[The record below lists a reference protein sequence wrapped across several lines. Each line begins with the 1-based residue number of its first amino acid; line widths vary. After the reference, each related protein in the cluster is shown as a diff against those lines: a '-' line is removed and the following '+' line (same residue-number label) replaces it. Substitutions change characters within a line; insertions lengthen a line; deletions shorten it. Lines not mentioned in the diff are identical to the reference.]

1 MTNPVLPSDFK
12 QVVQKAL
19 AEDIGTG
26 DITAALIPE
35 NKQSRAQVICREKAI
50 LCGTAWFEEVFIQLG
65 SANNKPVHFEWQA
78 SDGQSIQP
86 GQVICSLDGNART
99 LLSGERAALNFLQTL
114 SAVATHTHSYVERI
128 RDTGTKIL
136 DTRKTLPGLRTAEK
150 YAVACGGGQNHRIGL
165 YDAYL
170 IKENHILAAGSIE
183 QAVNQA
189 RTINPDAPIE
199 VEVENL
205 DELQQ
210 ALDAGAGQI
219 LLDNMSL
226 NTLKEAVNIT
236 QGRATL
242 EASGGVNLDT
252 VRNIAET
259 GVDFISVGSLTK
271 NIRAV
276 DLSMRFVN

>member
-1 MTNPVLPSDFK
+1 MTNPVLPSDIK
-12 QVVQKAL
+12 QVVQRAL

-35 NKQSRAQVICREKAI
+35 NTQSTAQVICREKAI
-50 LCGTAWFEEVFIQLG
+50 LCGTAWFEEVFTQLG
-65 SANNKPVHFEWQA
+65 SVNYTPVHIEWQA
-78 SDGQSIQP
+78 RDGETIQP
-86 GQVICSLDGNART
+86 DQVICELVGNART

-114 SAVATHTHSYVERI
+114 SAVATHTHSYVESVRN
-128 RDTGTKIL
+128 TGAKIL

-150 YAVACGGGQNHRIGL
+150 YAVACGGGQNHRMGL

-183 QAVNQA
+183 LAVKQA
-189 RTINPDAPIE
+189 RNNNPDAPVE

-210 ALDAGAGQI
+210 ALDAGADQI
-219 LLDNMSL
+219 LLDNMPL
-226 NTLKEAVNIT
+226 NTLREAVNIT
-236 QGRATL
+236 RDRATL

-252 VRNIAET
+252 VRKIAET

-271 NIRAV
+271 NIRAI